1 MLNFTINFLNIQIC
15 FVWLLYKLNIFKG
28 DDFMKRKGVLI
39 SFLVLVTFL
48 GFLPIEKASASV
60 SSNSVNEVEDRIDTS
75 KNYYIVP
82 ADLPTRGLSTHTS
95 PRYFFP
101 SLVVSSLS
109 NTVEEPSGTPMKL
122 LFSEEKKKYHIG
134 MLYPFPVKGL
144 IDHFITRS
152 GDIHWI
158 EQYAADW
165 IITPIEGDI
174 HCKQK
179 VGILIIKISK

>member
-1 MLNFTINFLNIQIC
+1 
-15 FVWLLYKLNIFKG
+15 VKFKG
-28 DDFMKRKGVLI
+28 LLL
-39 SFLVLVTFL
+39 SFLVLVTLL
-48 GFLPIEKASASV
+48 GFSPIEKASASTP
-60 SSNSVNEVEDRIDTS
+60 SDSVDVLVERIDTS

-158 EQYAADW
+158 EEYAADW
-165 IITPIEGDI
+165 IITPVEGGYTLQAEGGYLNYKDIEVTNGPI
-174 HCKQK
+174 TRAYLGKEK
-179 VGILIIKISK
+179 VVWKLVPVL

>member
-1 MLNFTINFLNIQIC
+1 M
-15 FVWLLYKLNIFKG
+15 KSKG
-28 DDFMKRKGVLI
+28 ALI
-39 SFLVLVTFL
+39 SFLVLVILL

-60 SSNSVNEVEDRIDTS
+60 SSNPLNEVANQIDTS

-82 ADLPTRGLSTHTS
+82 ADLPTRGLSTHKS

-165 IITPIEGDI
+165 IITPVEGGYTLQAEGGYLNYKDIEVTNGPI
-174 HCKQK
+174 TSAYLGKEK
-179 VGILIIKISK
+179 VVWKLVPVL

>member
-1 MLNFTINFLNIQIC
+1 M
-15 FVWLLYKLNIFKG
+15 KSKG
-28 DDFMKRKGVLI
+28 ALI
-39 SFLVLVTFL
+39 SFLVLVILL

-60 SSNSVNEVEDRIDTS
+60 SSNPLNEVANQIDTS

-158 EQYAADW
+158 EEYAADW
-165 IITPIEGDI
+165 IITPVEGGYTLQAEGGYLNYKDIEVTNGPI
-174 HCKQK
+174 TRAYLGKEK
-179 VGILIIKISK
+179 VVWKLVPVL